1 MKKVAVYI
9 RVSNHSN
16 AEASMQKQEQ
26 KVREYC
32 NQNGYTVGEARCV
45 VGDPK
50 TAYPM
55 LLALLNGA
63 KEKGI
68 DTVVMPST
76 KNVTGRV
83 QDIEMLNS
91 AFQKSGLAIET
102 LDGSHHALGSQNLVA
117 NFLAAAEAE
126 EGEFQHFGYDNTAAG
141 MAINEAEAEVVR
153 YVFGKF
159 QEYTENPPADLVQA
173 VIDDYK
179 SRGADLTNEDAVS
192 KVPMQSIIE
201 LISAEVREQWPE
213 QYKSLIEKQA
223 HNSMISA
230 GRINNYP
237 NVGTVAINAEPIINR
252 DMWDAVQSKL
262 AEDQSADGQQMTDIS
277 M

>member
-9 RVSNHSN
+9 RVSNHRN

-55 LLALLNGA
+55 LLALLNDA

-91 AFQKSGLAIET
+91 VFQQSGVAIET
-102 LDGSHHALGSQNLVA
+102 LDGSHHAFASQNMGA
-117 NFLAAAEAE
+117 SFLAAAVAE
-126 EGEFQHFGYDNTAAG
+126 EEAQHFGYDNTAEG

-179 SRGADLTNEDAVS
+179 CHGADITYEDAVS
-192 KVPMQSIIE
+192 KVPMQSIVE

-237 NVGTVAINAEPIINR
+237 NVGTVDMNAEPIINR
-252 DMWDAVQSKL
+252 DMWAAVQDKL
-262 AEDQSADGQQMTDIS
+262 AEDQSADGQQMADIT